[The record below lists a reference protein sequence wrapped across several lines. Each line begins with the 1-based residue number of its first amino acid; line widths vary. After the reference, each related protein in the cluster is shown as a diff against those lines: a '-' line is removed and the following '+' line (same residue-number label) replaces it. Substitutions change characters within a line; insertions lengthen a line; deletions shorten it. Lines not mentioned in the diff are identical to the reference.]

1 MAELSKRLQAV
12 ADLVTPGMRLADV
25 GTDHAYIPIYLTQN
39 GLVPSAI
46 AMDINKGPLER
57 ADTHILEHGL
67 DGKIVTRLSDGLV
80 NLKME
85 EADTMIAAGMG
96 GGLVIHIL
104 EEGKQIVSTLK
115 GCILQPQSE
124 IQKVR
129 EYLVEHGFRF
139 EAEDMVEEDG
149 KYYPMMRVVP
159 PEYCEHKTA
168 DWQEDSKKEE
178 WEYLYGPLLL
188 KNKNPILYEYLKR
201 EIRIREDIL
210 LGLAGKDGERIKER
224 MTEIEHELEVA
235 KKAMSY
241 YEE

>member
-104 EEGKQIVSTLK
+104 NEDPAKTRSLK
-115 GCILQPQSE
+115 ELILQPQSE
-124 IQKVR
+124 LAKVR
-129 EYLVEHGFRF
+129 RYLEEHRFRIV
-139 EAEDMVEEDG
+139 AEDMVEEDG
-149 KYYPMMRVVP
+149 KYYPMMKLVHGEEAP
-159 PEYCEHKTA
+159 YS
-168 DWQEDSKKEE
+168 QEE
-178 WEYLYGPLLL
+178 LYYGRLLL
-188 KNKNPILYEYLKR
+188 KKKNPVLYQFLQREHSLKKGIADR
-201 EIRIREDIL
+201 
-210 LGLAGKDGERIKER
+210 LGDQTGKGAESRQKELQDELERI
-224 MTEIEHELEVA
+224 EHDDN
-235 KKAMSY
+235 
-241 YEE
+241 